1 MPLDRAKFLQDMLD
15 AARSIADYVK
25 GKTLD
30 EFLENKMLR
39 DSVHWN
45 FCVIGEA
52 MSQLNRLDA
61 QTAERITDYWKIVG
75 LRNQLIHGY
84 GVINSRITWNS
95 VDEKLSLLISE
106 LEAIL
111 GE

>member
-15 AARSIADYVK
+15 ACKSIKDYVA
-25 GKTLD
+25 GRTLED
-30 EFLENKMLR
+30 FLNSKMLR

-52 MSQLNRLDA
+52 ISQLNRLDP
-61 QTAERITDYWKIVG
+61 QFTSRITDHWKIVG

-84 GVINSRITWNS
+84 GVVDSRITWNI
-95 VDEKLSLLISE
+95 VEDKLPILIGELEKLLQE
-106 LEAIL
+106 
-111 GE
+111 